1 MPSPA
6 ITYGWGS
13 QHFSKELRVIDE
25 VHSDNPR
32 DQRLMSH
39 RNVTNGVP
47 ACVTINDGPSIE
59 GEIFLQT
66 ATRLH
71 EGCESPVE
79 MLNRP
84 ERFFAVLLPSGDLT
98 LVGKAQAA
106 VVTCGASLWK
116 VDPQR
121 RAISREFRL
130 DIDMIGGQNLCGSAF
145 WELPSTHPRPQ
156 DFLNESE
163 AFFELIQDGMS
174 YSINRSLVAQV
185 RPFE

>member
-1 MPSPA
+1 M
-6 ITYGWGS
+6 T
-13 QHFSKELRVIDE
+13 
-25 VHSDNPR
+25 
-32 DQRLMSH
+32 H
-39 RNVTNGVP
+39 RNATYRVP

-106 VVTCGASLWK
+106 VVTCDASLWK

-121 RAISREFRL
+121 RAISREFHL
-130 DIDMIGGQNLCGSAF
+130 DIDMVGGQNLCGSAF

-156 DFLNESE
+156 DFLNVSE
-163 AFFELIQDGMS
+163 TFFELIHDGIS
-174 YSINRSLVAQV
+174 HCINRNLVAQV

>member
-1 MPSPA
+1 
-6 ITYGWGS
+6 
-13 QHFSKELRVIDE
+13 
-25 VHSDNPR
+25 
-32 DQRLMSH
+32 
-39 RNVTNGVP
+39 
-47 ACVTINDGPSIE
+47 
-59 GEIFLQT
+59 
-66 ATRLH
+66 
-71 EGCESPVE
+71 

-98 LVGKAQAA
+98 LVGKAQAV
-106 VVTCGASLWK
+106 VVTCDASLWK

-156 DFLNESE
+156 DFLNVSE
-163 AFFELIQDGMS
+163 TFFELIHDGIS
-174 YSINRSLVAQV
+174 HCINRNLVAQV